1 MSMVTS
7 CPTCTTTFRVLPEQL
22 KRRAGKVRC
31 GKCRSVFD
39 AFKSLATL
47 PDEAPL
53 DAPVAPAPEPPP
65 PLGGSAAPAG
75 QPLLDIGS
83 APGTD
88 AGLVLP
94 AAPTQRVPTRRR
106 WFWAGAVLLL
116 AALLVIQLIHA
127 LRDEISS
134 ALPALHPVVSAV
146 CRLTGCVVSPPK
158 RSEQLAI
165 ESSDLQADPARP
177 SRIVLT
183 AALRNRGTSIV
194 AYPALELTLT
204 SAQDQALARRIF
216 LPSDYLRAPQ
226 EAERGMNGLAEVNV
240 RIELDTGD
248 LRPAGYRLFLFYP

>member
-7 CPTCTTTFRVLPEQL
+7 CPACTTTFRVLPEQL
-22 KRRAGKVRC
+22 KRRDGKVRC

-47 PDEAPL
+47 PDEG
-53 DAPVAPAPEPPP
+53 APEAGVATAVESASTVPAATAAQPSLDIGP
-65 PLGGSAAPAG
+65 ALGAAVGLAVPAAPA
-75 QPLLDIGS
+75 
-83 APGTD
+83 
-88 AGLVLP
+88 
-94 AAPTQRVPTRRR
+94 QRVPVRRR
-106 WFWAGAVLLL
+106 LLWPAIVLLL
-116 AALLVIQLIHA
+116 AVLLAVQLVHA
-127 LRDEISS
+127 LRERIGTF
-134 ALPALHPVVSAV
+134 PALHPVVSAL
-146 CRLTGCVVSPPK
+146 CRLAGCVVAPPK

-204 SAQDQALARRIF
+204 NAQDQALVRRIF
-216 LPSDYLRAPQ
+216 LPADYLREPPD
-226 EAERGMNGLAEVNV
+226 AERGMSALAEVNV
-240 RIELDTGD
+240 RIELDTGE